1 MPCARQSRRA
11 PENSCKAVVS
21 YHSSN
26 MESITYLHDGS
37 FEGLLH
43 AVATAVKSNND
54 VSGIYCEQG
63 FSPQL
68 FDTLIHLQTDSQQ
81 ASRLFEYLKKL
92 NGNAARFAMNGF
104 LSGDHEVGIHLYR
117 MVQECLVRGAQATQ
131 LYTHE
136 SIRYLDKLS
145 QKVSFEAHRF
155 TGLIRFRI
163 LEDGLQYAPFEPDC
177 NIVGLGALH
186 FRQRLRNIRWILH
199 DIRRDYALYWD
210 GDSLQSIDI
219 DKDFT
224 SHVRQYGEIPD
235 SKLSEDERRY
245 QKLWKSF
252 HSAIA
257 NPDRK
262 NLDLQRQFMPRR
274 YWKYLVETG

>member
-1 MPCARQSRRA
+1 
-11 PENSCKAVVS
+11 
-21 YHSSN
+21 

-43 AVATAVKSNND
+43 AVATAVKSKKV
-54 VSGIYCEQG
+54 VSGIYGKQG

-68 FDTLIHLQTDSQQ
+68 FDTLIHLQTDSRQ

-117 MVQECLVRGAQATQ
+117 MVQECLVRGAKTTQ
-131 LYTHE
+131 LYTHD

-145 QKVSFEAHRF
+145 QKVSSEAHRF

-177 NIVGLGALH
+177 NIIGHCALH
-186 FRQRLRNIRWILH
+186 FRQRLGNIRWILH
-199 DIRRDYALYWD
+199 DIRRDQALYWD
-210 GDSLQSIDI
+210 GDLLQAIDI
-219 DKDFT
+219 DEDFT
-224 SHVRQYGEIPD
+224 AHVQQYGEVPEAR
-235 SKLSEDERRY
+235 LNADELHY
-245 QKLWKSF
+245 QELWKSF
-252 HSAIA
+252 HTAIA
-257 NPDRK
+257 NTDRK

-274 YWKYLVETG
+274 YWKYLVEMS